1 MTFFYYAVGA
11 IIVLTAVFFGFLIGK
26 KLPSKLN
33 NYLKYLSYALIALF
47 FFRFMTGEDAISAV
61 KYFGTIPALAQK
73 SNVVL
78 GFLEVWLSYAVVLLA
93 ILAPFFDF
101 KTLPALVAFFGLPSL
116 IFNYATFFNFANAI
130 VGENA
135 TMVFNYRTL
144 LLSAETAVA
153 LGISIVYTL
162 KNRKR
167 LLLKGKE
174 TVVFIFAVLG
184 MMVASV
190 QPYFPQILFDG
201 SKYQMIPNDLNYY
214 HRLLIYPAFIIPI
227 VLYLVFNKKS
237 DDVKRF
243 AMLYY
248 SWGALIL
255 FSCNHKFADFFG
267 SDWVTSLPLHLC
279 NTALYVTPLCLT
291 FRLKK
296 LFYFTYF
303 INVLGAFCALTMP
316 NYGNAT
322 ILSPHICEFYLSHYQ
337 AFFMPLLVVGLGMF
351 NRPRIKE
358 FKYSMISFVVY
369 FVLMLVI
376 NAWFTNYNAS
386 VNYFFLNN
394 DFIPDKFG
402 SFGMSLLNYV
412 FEFDTGSLHFK
423 FYPLYQFLFFLV
435 YFAAAFGMWFIYE
448 LGYNVI
454 SGWQDISKR
463 NEVIKVDRL
472 ALESRLN
479 GRSIKEPVSME
490 NKNKLVLKH
499 FTKRYAKSA
508 VYAVK
513 DADLE
518 VVGGE
523 IYGFLGPNGAGK
535 STIIKSIV
543 GIQTITDGSIEVC
556 GYDVATQSVEAKMQI
571 GYVPDHYALYEKLT
585 AREYINYIADLYEVS
600 KEDREERLNKYVKL
614 FEFESAIDNQIK
626 TYSHGMKQKVTIM
639 SALIHNPKVWI
650 LDEPLTG
657 LDPNSIFQVK
667 ECMKQHA
674 KEGNIVFFS
683 SHIIDVVERICD
695 KIAIIRKGQIQCVK
709 DVHEMERNG
718 ESLEAFYMETINGHE
733 VEPVLVEKGEQR

>member
-1 MTFFYYAVGA
+1 MIFLYYAVGA
-11 IIVLTAVFFGFLIGK
+11 VIALAVVFGGFLIGK
-26 KLPSKLN
+26 KIPLKLN
-33 NYLKYLSYALIALF
+33 NYLKCLSYALIVLF
-47 FFRFMTGEDAISAV
+47 FFRFMTGKDAISDV
-61 KYFGTIPALAQK
+61 NYFGTIPALNAK
-73 SNVVL
+73 WKVVL
-78 GFLEVWLSYAVVLLA
+78 GFFEVWLSYSVVLLA
-93 ILAPFFDF
+93 ILAPFFNF
-101 KTLPALVAFFGLPSL
+101 KTLPALVAFFGLPSF
-116 IFNYATFFNFANAI
+116 IFNFATLFNFANAI

-135 TMVFNYRTL
+135 TSVFNYRTL
-144 LLSAETAVA
+144 LLALETS
-153 LGISIVYTL
+153 LGLGLCVIYTIKSR
-162 KNRKR
+162 KNV
-167 LLLKGKE
+167 LLRGKE
-174 TVVFIFAVLG
+174 WVFFAFAIAG
-184 MMVASV
+184 MLFASV
-190 QPYFPQILFDG
+190 EPYYPKILFDAT
-201 SKYQMIPNDLNYY
+201 KYQMKPIDLNYY
-214 HRLLIYPAFIIPI
+214 HRLLIYPAFVFPV
-227 VLYLVFNKKS
+227 VLYLIFCNKS
-237 DDVKRF
+237 EHTKRF

-248 SWGALIL
+248 SWGALIM
-255 FSCNHKFADFFG
+255 FSFSHKFADFAG
-267 SDWVTSLPLHLC
+267 NSWVTSLPLHLC

-303 INVLGAFCALTMP
+303 INVLGAFCAITMP
-316 NYGNAT
+316 DTGDAL
-322 ILSPHICEFYLSHYQ
+322 ILSSSICLFYLSHYQ
-337 AFFMPLLVVGLGMF
+337 AFFMPLLLVGLGEF
-351 NRPRIKE
+351 RRPRWKE
-358 FKYSMISFVVY
+358 FKYSMVSFVVY
-369 FVLMLVI
+369 FVLMLII
-376 NAWFTNYNAS
+376 NAWFTNYNPD

-402 SFGMSLLNYV
+402 SFGMNLLH
-412 FEFDTGSLHFK
+412 FTWEFDIGNLHFK

-435 YFAAAFGMWFIYE
+435 YFGAAFGMWFLYE
-448 LGYNVI
+448 LGYNVV
-454 SGWQDISKR
+454 SGWQDVARR

-472 ALESRLN
+472 ALESRLE
-479 GRSIKEPVSME
+479 GRSLKEPVSME
-490 NKNKLVLKH
+490 NTNKLVLKH
-499 FTKRYAKSA
+499 FTKRYAKSS

-513 DADLE
+513 DANLE

-543 GIQTITDGSIEVC
+543 GIQTITDGAIEVC
-556 GYDVATQSVEAKMQI
+556 GYDVALQSVEAKMQI

-600 KEDREERLNKYVKL
+600 KEDREERLNKYIKL
-614 FEFESAIDNQIK
+614 FEFETAIDNQIK

-695 KIAIIRKGQIQCVK
+695 KIAIIRKGQIQCVRNVR
-709 DVHEMERNG
+709 DMEEKG

-733 VEPVLVEKGEQR
+733 VEPVMVEKGA